1 MISRQWPRLRQN
13 GAMSEAG
20 DFIDAALQ
28 RESSWQRAEEAQS
41 RFGPELRSYGASV
54 GAVRG
59 TVRDA
64 LRRYRHLGRDGIM
77 ALSSELWAVPVFERR
92 LAAVVLLQSRLAVLD
107 NSDLTRIEG
116 FLRTS
121 RLRELADPLAVDVV
135 GPLIAGL
142 DGLSRSRAEAV
153 LERWLQDPDPW
164 LRRSALLAPLRGL
177 RAGSGDWEGFVRQA
191 KGTLAHGPG
200 TVTDTVGGHH
210 GGGGDLVREAVHRVL
225 ADVGKNRPGLRL

>member
-1 MISRQWPRLRQN
+1 
-13 GAMSEAG
+13 MSEAG

-28 RESSWQRAEEAQS
+28 RESSWQRAEEAQA
-41 RFGPELRSYGASV
+41 RFGPELGSYGASV

-59 TVRDA
+59 AVRDA
-64 LRRYRHLGRDGIM
+64 LRRYRHLGRDGIT

-92 LAAVVLLQSRLAVLD
+92 LAAVVLLQSRFAELD

-116 FLRTS
+116 FLRTA
-121 RLRELADPLAVDVV
+121 RLRELTDPLAVDVV

-177 RAGSGDWEGFVRQA
+177 RAGGGDWEGFVRQA

-200 TVTDTVGGHH
+200 TAADTAVGTHD
-210 GGGGDLVREAVHRVL
+210 GGGGLVREAVHRVL

>member
-1 MISRQWPRLRQN
+1 
-13 GAMSEAG
+13 MSEAG

-41 RFGPELRSYGASV
+41 RYGLEMDVYGASV

-64 LRRYRHLGRDGIM
+64 LRRYKNFGRDEIA
-77 ALSSELWAVPVFERR
+77 ALSSELWAVPVLERR

-116 FLRTS
+116 FLRGA

-135 GPLIAGL
+135 GPLVARL
-142 DGLSRSRAEAV
+142 DGQSRSRAETV
-153 LERWLQDPDPW
+153 LERWLRDPDPW
-164 LRRSALLAPLRGL
+164 LRRAALLAPLREL
-177 RAGSGDWEGFVRQA
+177 RSGRGDWDGFVRQA
-191 KGTLAHGPG
+191 REALELGRDGGP
-200 TVTDTVGGHH
+200 DDGGP
-210 GGGGDLVREAVHRVL
+210 DAACLVREAVTRTVE
-225 ADVGKNRPGLRL
+225 DVRKSRPGLQLQ